1 MNKSIKKQI
10 REITNLVMDLND
22 LGLDLSLEVGKN
34 VLTIFSF
41 GKINDFYLEEKHIF
55 LVGEYNESVLQ
66 KNIDKALKQLR
77 LDVAV
82 RKC

>member
-1 MNKSIKKQI
+1 MKKNIKKQI
-10 REITNLVMDLND
+10 REITNLVMELND
-22 LGLDLSLEVGKN
+22 LGLNLSLEVGKK

-41 GKINDFYLEEKHIF
+41 GETDSFYLEDTHIF
-55 LVGEYNESVLQ
+55 LEGEYNESVLQ